1 VRFSSGLYE
10 RNAMSNVDG
19 LIGKLEKLRDDVN
32 SRLDG
37 LVKCKYG
44 NTKLVFDDID
54 QRINDCIDA
63 VDRLQVSIDKMKSF
77 DET

>member
-1 VRFSSGLYE
+1 MRFNSDLHE
-10 RNAMSNVDG
+10 RNAMSNVNG

-37 LVKCKYG
+37 LVNCKYG

-54 QRINDCIDA
+54 QRIDDCINA
-63 VDRLQVSIDKMKSF
+63 VDRLQASIDKMKSF
-77 DET
+77 DDA